1 LLTIIEIIFSIKL
14 KVVAEIV
21 TKLWCSYF
29 VVYIWHYR
37 SDKWSYLLRQIF
49 FSQILLVCVQK

>member
-14 KVVAEIV
+14 KMVAEIV

-29 VVYIWHYR
+29 VI
-37 SDKWSYLLRQIF
+37 
-49 FSQILLVCVQK
+49 